1 VTDVTARAGEVMRPG
16 DTLLH
21 MTWEIAGT
29 LVLVCWRRMNMN
41 AELHRREGERGGGAM
56 RKFAIVVCLV
66 GFLASDG
73 FAQQADKQGRRNFV
87 PPSVVT
93 ATEAVY
99 PLQSV
104 VSGTVVLEVS
114 LDAAGKI
121 ADIRVVR
128 GIASL
133 TEPAEHSVREWIF
146 QPANLDGKP
155 VSSKIVVAFSFVP
168 PNVGP
173 RA

>member
-1 VTDVTARAGEVMRPG
+1 MR
-16 DTLLH
+16 TLLA
-21 MTWEIAGT
+21 WIC
-29 LVLVCWRRMNMN
+29 VLGLAADMGAAPQGGKQARR
-41 AELHRREGERGGGAM
+41 R
-56 RKFAIVVCLV
+56 F
-66 GFLASDG
+66 D
-73 FAQQADKQGRRNFV
+73 

-93 ATEAVY
+93 AVEAVY

-114 LDAAGKI
+114 LDAAAKI
-121 ADIRVVR
+121 TDVRVVH

-133 TEPAEHSVREWIF
+133 TEPAERSVRQWTF
-146 QPANLDGKP
+146 QAAKLGGKP

-173 RA
+173 RV

>member
-1 VTDVTARAGEVMRPG
+1 MR
-16 DTLLH
+16 TLL
-21 MTWEIAGT
+21 TWICILAIAT
-29 LVLVCWRRMNMN
+29 AL
-41 AELHRREGERGGGAM
+41 
-56 RKFAIVVCLV
+56 
-66 GFLASDG
+66 DG
-73 FAQQADKQGRRNFV
+73 AQQDEKQTRRRFE

-114 LDAAGKI
+114 LDDAGKI
-121 ADIRVVR
+121 VDIRVVR

-133 TEPAEHSVREWIF
+133 TEPAERSVRQWTF
-146 QPANLDGKP
+146 QPAKLRGKP
-155 VSSKIVVAFSFVP
+155 LSSKIVVAFSFVP

-173 RA
+173 RV

>member
-1 VTDVTARAGEVMRPG
+1 
-16 DTLLH
+16 
-21 MTWEIAGT
+21 
-29 LVLVCWRRMNMN
+29 
-41 AELHRREGERGGGAM
+41 M
-56 RKFAIVVCLV
+56 RKFVILACFV
-66 GFLASDG
+66 GLLASGG
-73 FAQQADKQGRRNFV
+73 FAQQANKQGRRHFI

-114 LDAAGKI
+114 LDTVGKI
-121 ADIRVVR
+121 TDIRVVR
-128 GIASL
+128 GISSL

-146 QPANLDGKP
+146 QPANLDGKS

-173 RA
+173 RV